1 MIAISDALAEGIG
14 ADTHHGT
21 LPCKLSLELQSIES
35 VAAAIA
41 IGSRTAL
48 VIKLPRK
55 GPPRAEDILCSR
67 DYVAQQRGS
76 SYSGGMVRERA
87 RPGIERGQG
96 H

>member
-55 GPPRAEDILCSR
+55 GPPRAEDTLAVIMLHSKEEA
-67 DYVAQQRGS
+67 VTPEAW
-76 SYSGGMVRERA
+76 
-87 RPGIERGQG
+87 
-96 H
+96 